1 MPRLFLLIA
10 LVLLG
15 FAALLVGRAALLVP
29 APTAETV
36 AALEVVNDP
45 VQARERALRLAGAI
59 RIPTI
64 SHQDPSLFD
73 PDAFDALHA
82 YLEQT
87 FPLVH
92 ANLERERVAQ
102 YSLLYRWRG
111 RDPARQP
118 YLLMAHLDVV
128 PVIPGTEPNW
138 EFPPFGGEIADGYI
152 WGRGALDDKFMVTG
166 ILDAVE
172 GLLQAGFQPDRD
184 VYLAFG
190 HDEELGGD
198 AGAAVIARL
207 LEARGIDLAYVL
219 DEGGAITDGALPGI
233 DRKVALIGIAEKG
246 FLSLELTTRAAG
258 GHSSMPPPST
268 AIGVLSRAVSRLE
281 ASPFPMDPSHLE
293 MTFAHYLA
301 PHMSFE
307 MQVLAAN
314 LWLFGPL
321 LATSDQMNA
330 MLRTTTAVTMFN
342 AGIKENVLPIDA
354 RAVVNHRIIPG
365 ETVASVT
372 ARVIEIIDD
381 ESVSVVPLTA
391 RDPSPVSDTDSTS
404 FAALARTIRQLN
416 EDVII
421 APYLVVGGT
430 DAKHFAGLSRNVYR
444 FSAIVA
450 EPDMMNRFHGTN
462 ERLAVDDYARLVSF
476 YKQLIRNSDQ
486 I

>member
-1 MPRLFLLIA
+1 MRRLLWLFALL
-10 LVLLG
+10 LLG
-15 FAALLVGRAALLVP
+15 FAALLVGRVALLVP
-29 APTAETV
+29 APTTESVV
-36 AALEVVNDP
+36 ALDVANDP

-73 PDAFDALHA
+73 PVAFRELHA

-87 FPLVH
+87 FPLAH
-92 ANLERERVAQ
+92 ANLERELVAQ
-102 YSLLYRWRG
+102 YSLLYRWPG
-111 RDPARQP
+111 HDPAQQP

-138 EFPPFGGEIADGYI
+138 QHAPFGGEIADGYI
-152 WGRGALDDKFMVTG
+152 WGRGTLDDKFGVTG
-166 ILDAVE
+166 ILDAIE
-172 GLLQAGFQPDRD
+172 GLLQAGFQPSRD

-198 AGAAVIARL
+198 AGAAAIAGL
-207 LEARGIDLAYVL
+207 FEARGIDLAYVL
-219 DEGGAITDGALPGI
+219 DEGGAIIEGTLPGL
-233 DRKVALIGIAEKG
+233 DRKVALTGIAEKG
-246 FLSLELTTRAAG
+246 FLSLELTTKAAG

-281 ASPFPMDPSHLE
+281 ASPFPMNPNHLE

-301 PHMSFE
+301 PYMSFE

-342 AGIKENVLPIDA
+342 AGIKENVLPINA

-381 ESVSVVPLTA
+381 GSVSVAPLTA
-391 RDPSPVSDTDSTS
+391 RDPSGVSDTGSTA
-404 FAALARTIRQLN
+404 FAALARTVRQLN
-416 EDVII
+416 DDVII

-430 DAKHFAGLSRNVYR
+430 DAKHFAGLSQNIYR
-444 FSAIVA
+444 FSPILA
-450 EPDMMNRFHGTN
+450 EPDMMTRFHGTN
-462 ERLAVDDYARLVSF
+462 ERLAVDEYARVVSF
-476 YKQLIRNSDQ
+476 YAQLIRNSDQ

>member
-29 APTAETV
+29 SPTTDSV
-36 AALEVVNDP
+36 AALDVAADP
-45 VQARERALRLAGAI
+45 VRALERAARLAGAI

-73 PDAFDALHA
+73 PDAFQALHN

-138 EFPPFGGEIADGYI
+138 QYPPFGGEIADGYI
-152 WGRGALDDKFMVTG
+152 WGRGTLDDKFSVTA

-172 GLLQAGFQPDRD
+172 GLLQAGFQPDQD

-198 AGAAVIARL
+198 AGAAAIASL
-207 LEARGIDLAYVL
+207 LESRGIDLAYVL

-233 DRKVALIGIAEKG
+233 DGKVALIGIAEKG
-246 FLSLELTTRAAG
+246 FLSLELTTKAAG

-268 AIGVLSRAVSRLE
+268 AIGVLSRAVTRLE
-281 ASPFPMDPSHLE
+281 ANPFPMDPRHLE
-293 MTFAHYLA
+293 TTFANYLA

-381 ESVSVVPLTA
+381 QSVSLTPLTA

-404 FAALARTIRQLN
+404 FAALARTVRQLN
-416 EDVII
+416 QNVII

-450 EPDMMNRFHGTN
+450 EPDMMTRFHGTN

-476 YKQLIRNSDQ
+476 YEQLIRNSDQ